1 MWSMELKFQH
11 HMGTFQLSSVQSL
24 SRVRLFLTPWIA
36 ARQDSL
42 SITNSPSSPKLMSIE
57 SVMPSSHLILCHSL
71 LLLPPIPPSIRVF
84 SSDSTFRMRWPKYW
98 RFSFSIST
106 SKEHPGVISQK
117 LQIWSLSQTY
127 YIRYAFNK
135 IIKWVEWALMFET
148 NCSYNGT
155 RLQYSC
161 LENPMDGGAWW
172 AAVHR
177 VAKSQK
183 WLSDFSFTFHFH
195 ALEEEMATHSSILAW
210 RIPGM
215 EGPGG
220 LLSMGS
226 HRVGYDWSDL
236 AAAAAA
242 LTIIL
247 ILRKFLI
254 F

>member
-127 YIRYAFNK
+127 YIRSAFNK

-155 RLQYSC
+155 PLQYSC
-161 LENPMDGGAWW
+161 LEMPWT
-172 AAVHR
+172 V
-177 VAKSQK
+177 
-183 WLSDFSFTFHFH
+183 
-195 ALEEEMATHSSILAW
+195 E
-210 RIPGM
+210 
-215 EGPGG
+215 PGG
-220 LLSMGS
+220 LQSIGSLRVRNDWATSLSLFTFMHWRRKWQPTPVFLPGES
-226 HRVGYDWSDL
+226 QGWRGLVGCCLWGHTESDTTE
-236 AAAAAA
+236 A
-242 LTIIL
+242 T
-247 ILRKFLI
+247 
-254 F
+254 